1 MLLKQSA
8 FYLKHLILL
17 LISVIFLISVISNS
31 AQDNVSLVLPYQEV
45 SKEYLTAGTGDQVQ
59 AVRKARVIESCMQHA
74 GHAVLKPMNPYF
86 ATRFWPASLT
96 LAEQEGL
103 GWCRIGKVGTTAW
116 SALFLLLRDVPL
128 KQIQVAVANLT
139 AHDLLKQTYPSRPS
153 ERMHMVKGEHGKEY
167 FTFLVVR
174 HPFVRLVSA
183 YRDKLETLTEYNVRY
198 HMKDAPRMTSR
209 RVFNSSV
216 ADSPTFTEFADYL
229 IRTPPNLMD
238 KHWAPYTKVCL
249 PCNLTYSAILKLET
263 LEKDAD
269 WLFDKLSLKHLRK
282 DWDKVASVHK
292 AGAGDGR
299 VHGGPGGKGG
309 LSSEKLTENYFSQLT
324 KSTVVRL
331 YNKYKVDFEMFEYDK
346 EVELYVDMAV

>member
-1 MLLKQSA
+1 MMNMLLRLSGSY
-8 FYLKHLILL
+8 FKHVILV
-17 LISVIFLISVISNS
+17 LISVIFLVSIISNS
-31 AQDNVSLVLPYQEV
+31 SPGNVSLSLPYQEV
-45 SKEYLTAGTGDQVQ
+45 SKEYLTAGSGDQVQ
-59 AVRKARVIESCMQHA
+59 AVRKAKVIESCMQHA

-86 ATRFWPASLT
+86 ATKFWPASLT
-96 LAEQEGL
+96 LAEKEGL

-216 ADSPTFTEFADYL
+216 ADSPTFPEFAEYL

-238 KHWAPYTKVCL
+238 KHWAPYTKV
-249 PCNLTYSAILKLET
+249 S
-263 LEKDAD
+263 
-269 WLFDKLSLKHLRK
+269 
-282 DWDKVASVHK
+282 
-292 AGAGDGR
+292 
-299 VHGGPGGKGG
+299 
-309 LSSEKLTENYFSQLT
+309 
-324 KSTVVRL
+324 
-331 YNKYKVDFEMFEYDK
+331 
-346 EVELYVDMAV
+346 

>member
-1 MLLKQSA
+1 MLLKHSA

-45 SKEYLTAGTGDQVQ
+45 SKEYLTAGSGDQVQ

-96 LAEQEGL
+96 LAEKEGL

-153 ERMHMVKGEHGKEY
+153 ERMHMVKGE
-167 FTFLVVR
+167 
-174 HPFVRLVSA
+174 
-183 YRDKLETLTEYNVRY
+183 TLTEYNVRY

-216 ADSPTFTEFADYL
+216 ADSPTFPEFADYL
-229 IRTPPNLMD
+229 VRTPPNLMD

-263 LEKDAD
+263 LEEDAD
-269 WLFDKLSLKHLRK
+269 WLFDKLSLKHLRE